1 MKISDEMLS
10 AFLDAELSEE
20 DMEAVRCA
28 LETDDDLVMRLA
40 ELAQVDHWVVENA
53 AIMDTT
59 PVADDL
65 LQLAKKIDK
74 KIAQDKPSVTGGNVV
89 SLSRWKSINKSIQK
103 HYALAAG
110 VAMLFGV
117 GTVTLMQS
125 QQQSSVI
132 TAGVA
137 QALDQVP
144 SGEMSITTQGDAIT
158 ANLSFTNHAG
168 DYCRQFQQE
177 NEQKTS
183 VNIACK
189 ENTQWQLKLTEK
201 VNLAENLAD
210 YRTASNNAQLDSA
223 IDDMIKGP
231 AMDRAQEQRAITNN
245 WQTTKNNRGEK

>member
-10 AFLDAELSEE
+10 AFIDAELNEE
-20 DMEAVRCA
+20 DMEEVRCA

-65 LQLAKKIDK
+65 LQLARKIDK
-74 KIAQDKPSVTGGNVV
+74 KIAQDGPAIAGGNVV
-89 SLSRWKSINKSIQK
+89 RLSGWKSLNKSIKK

-132 TAGVA
+132 TAGIA
-137 QALDQVP
+137 QALDQMP
-144 SGEMSITTQGDAIT
+144 SGEISITTQGDAIT

-168 DYCRQFQQE
+168 DYCRQFE
-177 NEQKTS
+177 RTSEQKSS

-201 VNLAENLAD
+201 VILAENLQD

-223 IDDMIKGP
+223 IDDMINGV
-231 AMDRAQEQRAITNN
+231 AMDRVQEQRAITNN
-245 WQTTKNNRGEK
+245 WQTTNNNRGEK

>member
-168 DYCRQFQQE
+168 DYCRQFQHV

>member
-74 KIAQDKPSVTGGNVV
+74 KIAQDKPSVTGENVV

-168 DYCRQFQQE
+168 DYCRQFQHV